1 MVVEQTF
8 EREGGFTRS
17 VDIQQHTFR
26 DALPVAQHRQVA
38 LLAIAERVTI
48 GHHPNDQSFVF
59 IRHIDVESDREAL
72 ASLHPEVLLLL
83 ANDLLRFR
91 DEEFHSH
98 NTLHFL
104 IGEIHQRGR
113 QLHLIPHA
121 DEARKVRLKH
131 EFLAGHHLVGEAS
144 VIHIA
149 SVCQTHELPFGQ
161 AFRQGELNAHFA
173 IGIGA

>member
-26 DALPVAQHRQVA
+26 DALSVAQHRQIA

-48 GHHPNDQSFVF
+48 GHHPNNQSFVF
-59 IRHIDVESDREAL
+59 IRHIDVESDCEAL
-72 ASLHPEVLLLL
+72 ASLYPEGLLLL

-91 DEEFHSH
+91 DEEFHPH
-98 NTLHFL
+98 NALHL
-104 IGEIHQRGR
+104 LVEEVHQRGC

-121 DEARKVRLKH
+121 DETREVRLKH
-131 EFLAGHHLVGEAS
+131 EFLAGHHLIGEAS
-144 VIHIA
+144 VIHFLGMR
-149 SVCQTHELPFGQ
+149 QTHELPFGQ
-161 AFRQGELNAHFA
+161 AFGQGELNAHFA